1 MELKYHRYD
10 VTDVDV
16 FNVFYNAKG
25 EVYIEP
31 KTWMWHYIPCLETKQ
46 LLYHD
51 S

>member
-1 MELKYHRYD
+1 MVVVSVVPYIYPK
-10 VTDVDV
+10 
-16 FNVFYNAKG
+16 KPSG

-31 KTWMWHYIPCLETKQ
+31 KTWMWHYIPFLETKQ